1 MGLIEGCRYSLDVTV
16 PVDEVERETER
27 VVESLR
33 EKVRLPGFRP
43 GKVPAGI
50 IRSRFAA
57 EVRQEVLEALVP
69 KFLRQE
75 VEKANLPL
83 VGEPNIRD
91 LEFEPGKPLRF
102 RAEFEVI
109 PDFELKEYRG
119 LTVTYS
125 EPEVTERDIDERL
138 EALRQEKA
146 DYVNIDPRPAVDG
159 DYVLLRLESIAGVEG
174 KPIRQEDLLLHVGD
188 PDTLPDFTENLR
200 GMQPGEEKEFEVAYP
215 EDYGEARLAGK
226 RVRFRALLKAIRR
239 KELPEINDE
248 FAKDLGDYRDLAELR
263 EAIRT
268 SLAAERQLL
277 AQQRAKNELIDKLV
291 DLHDF
296 PVPEVFVERQL
307 EANVEQ
313 RVRELAAQGV
323 DPRSIRLDWNKVRQ
337 AQGERARR
345 EVKASMILERIAD
358 REAIETTYEELD
370 REIQRIA
377 RQSREPVPAVRKRLE
392 QGGELRR
399 LASRIRIEKTLNF
412 LFEQARK
419 VPAD

>member
-1 MGLIEGCRYSLDVTV
+1 LGLIEGCRYSLEVTV

-27 VVESLR
+27 VIESLR

-43 GKVPAGI
+43 GKVPNGI

-83 VGEPNIRD
+83 VGEPDIRD

-109 PDFELKEYRG
+109 PEFELKEYRG

-125 EPEVTERDIDERL
+125 EPEVTEKDIDERL

-146 DYVNIDPRPAVDG
+146 DYVNVDPRPAADG

-174 KPIRQEDLLLHVGD
+174 KPIRQEDLMLQVGD
-188 PDTLPDFTENLR
+188 PDTLADFTENLR
-200 GMQPGEEKEFEVAYP
+200 GMQPGEEKEFDVAYP
-215 EDYGEARLAGK
+215 EDFGEARLAGK

-248 FAKDLGDYRDLAELR
+248 FARDLGDYQNLAELR
-263 EAIRT
+263 EAVRA

-277 AQQRAKNELIDKLV
+277 AQQRAKTELIDKLV

-307 EANVEQ
+307 EANIEQ

-323 DPRSIRLDWNKVRQ
+323 DPRSIRLDWSKLRQ

-392 QGGELRR
+392 QEGQLRR

-419 VPAD
+419 VPAE

>member
-1 MGLIEGCRYSLDVTV
+1 LEVTV
-16 PVDEVERETER
+16 PLEEVERETER
-27 VVESLR
+27 VVEALR

-83 VGEPNIRD
+83 VGEPDIRD

-109 PDFELKEYRG
+109 PEFELQEYRG
-119 LTVTYS
+119 LTVSYS
-125 EPEVTERDIDERL
+125 EPEVTEEDIDRRL
-138 EALRQEKA
+138 EELREQKA
-146 DYVNIDPRPAVDG
+146 DYVNVDPRPAADG
-159 DYVLLRLESIAGVEG
+159 DYVLVHLESVAGVEG
-174 KPIRQEDLLLHVGD
+174 KPIRQEDLMLHLGD

-200 GMQPGEEKEFEVAYP
+200 GVAPGEEKEFDVAYP
-215 EDYGEARLAGK
+215 EDYGEPRLAGK
-226 RVRFRALLKAIRR
+226 RVRFRVQLKAIRR
-239 KELPEINDE
+239 KELPELNDE
-248 FAKDLGDYRDLAELR
+248 FAKDLGDYQDLAELR
-263 EAIRT
+263 EEVRK
-268 SLAAERQLL
+268 SLLAEREFL

-296 PVPEVFVERQL
+296 PVPEVFVERQM

-313 RVRELAAQGV
+313 RMRELVAQGV
-323 DPRSIRLDWNKVRQ
+323 DPRSIRLDWDKVRQ

-377 RQSREPVPAVRKRLE
+377 RQRREPVPAVRKRLE
-392 QGGELRR
+392 QEGQLRR
-399 LASRIRIEKTLNF
+399 LASRIRIDKTLNF

-419 VPAD
+419 VPAA

>member
-1 MGLIEGCRYSLDVTV
+1 LGLIEGCRYSLDVTV

>member
-1 MGLIEGCRYSLDVTV
+1 MGLIEGCRYSLEVTV
-16 PVDEVERETER
+16 PVEEVERETER
-27 VVESLR
+27 VVEALR

-57 EVRQEVLEALVP
+57 EVRQQVLEALVP
-69 KFLRQE
+69 KALRQE

-83 VGEPNIRD
+83 VGEPDIHD

-109 PDFELKEYRG
+109 PEFELQEYRG
-119 LTVTYS
+119 LTVSYS
-125 EPEVTERDIDERL
+125 EPEVTEEDIDRRL
-138 EALRQEKA
+138 EELREQKA
-146 DYVNIDPRPAVDG
+146 DYVNVDPRPAADG
-159 DYVLLRLESIAGVEG
+159 DYVLVHLESVAGVEG
-174 KPIRQEDLLLHVGD
+174 KPIRQEDLMLHLGD

-200 GMQPGEEKEFEVAYP
+200 GVAPGEEKEFDVAYP
-215 EDYGEARLAGK
+215 EDYGEPRLAGK
-226 RVRFRALLKAIRR
+226 RVRFRVLLKAIRR
-239 KELPEINDE
+239 KELPELNDE
-248 FAKDLGDYRDLAELR
+248 FAKDLGDYQDLAELR
-263 EAIRT
+263 EEVRK
-268 SLAAERQLL
+268 SLLAEREFL

-296 PVPEVFVERQL
+296 PVPEVFVERQM

-313 RVRELAAQGV
+313 RMRELVAQGV
-323 DPRSIRLDWNKVRQ
+323 DPRSIRLDWDKVRQ

-377 RQSREPVPAVRKRLE
+377 RQRREPVPAVRKRLE
-392 QGGELRR
+392 QEGQLRR
-399 LASRIRIEKTLNF
+399 LASRIRIDKTLNF

-419 VPAD
+419 VPAA

>member
-16 PVDEVERETER
+16 PVEEVERETER
-27 VVESLR
+27 VVEALR

-83 VGEPNIRD
+83 VGEPDIHD

-109 PDFELKEYRG
+109 PEFELQEYRG
-119 LTVTYS
+119 LTVSYS
-125 EPEVTERDIDERL
+125 EPEVTEEDIDQRL
-138 EALRQEKA
+138 EELREQKA
-146 DYVNIDPRPAVDG
+146 DYVNVDPRPAADG
-159 DYVLLRLESIAGVEG
+159 DYALVRLESVAGVEG
-174 KPIRQEDLLLHVGD
+174 KPIRQEDLLLHLGD

-200 GMQPGEEKEFEVAYP
+200 GVAPGEEKEFDVAYP
-215 EDYGEARLAGK
+215 EDYGEPRLAGK
-226 RVRFRALLKAIRR
+226 RVRFRVQLKAIRR
-239 KELPEINDE
+239 KELPELNDE
-248 FAKDLGDYRDLAELR
+248 FAKDLGDYQDLAELR
-263 EAIRT
+263 EEVRK
-268 SLAAERQLL
+268 SLLAERELL

-296 PVPEVFVERQL
+296 PVPEVFVERQM

-313 RVRELAAQGV
+313 RMRELVAQGV
-323 DPRSIRLDWNKVRQ
+323 DPRSIRLDWDKVRQ

-377 RQSREPVPAVRKRLE
+377 RQRREPVPAVRKRLE
-392 QGGELRR
+392 QEGQLRR
-399 LASRIRIEKTLNF
+399 LASRIRIDKTLNF

-419 VPAD
+419 VPAA

>member
-1 MGLIEGCRYSLDVTV
+1 MGLIEGCRYSLEVTV
-16 PVDEVERETER
+16 PVEEVQRETER

-50 IRSRFAA
+50 IRARFAA

-83 VGEPNIRD
+83 VGEPDIHE

-109 PDFELKEYRG
+109 PEFDLQEYRG
-119 LTVTYS
+119 LTITYS
-125 EPEVTERDIDERL
+125 EPEVTEEDIDRRL
-138 EALRQEKA
+138 EELREQKA
-146 DYVNIDPRPAVDG
+146 DYVNVDPRPAVDG
-159 DYVLLRLESIAGVEG
+159 DYALVRLESVAGVEG
-174 KPIRQEDLLLHVGD
+174 KPIRQEDLMLHLGD

-200 GMQPGEEKEFEVAYP
+200 GMEPGEEKEFDVAYP
-215 EDYGEARLAGK
+215 ADYGEPRLAGR
-226 RVRFRALLKAIRR
+226 RVRFLVQLKAIRR

-248 FAKDLGDYRDLAELR
+248 FAKDLGDYQNLAELR
-263 EAIRT
+263 HEVRK
-268 SLAAERQLL
+268 SLLAEREFL

-296 PVPEVFVERQL
+296 PVPEVFVERQM

-313 RVRELAAQGV
+313 RLRELAAQGV
-323 DPRSIRLDWNKVRQ
+323 DPRSIRLDWEKVRE
-337 AQGERARR
+337 AQSERARR

-370 REIQRIA
+370 REVQRIA
-377 RQSREPVPAVRKRLE
+377 RQRREPVPAVRKRLE
-392 QGGELRR
+392 QEGQLRR
-399 LASRIRIEKTLNF
+399 LASRIRIDKTLNF

-419 VPAD
+419 VPAA

>member
-1 MGLIEGCRYSLDVTV
+1 MGLIEGCRYSLEVTV
-16 PVDEVERETER
+16 PVEEVERETER
-27 VVESLR
+27 VVEALR

-83 VGEPNIRD
+83 VGEPDIHD

-109 PDFELKEYRG
+109 PEFELQEYRG
-119 LTVTYS
+119 LTVSYS
-125 EPEVTERDIDERL
+125 EPEVTEEDIDRRL
-138 EALRQEKA
+138 EELREQKA
-146 DYVNIDPRPAVDG
+146 DYVNVDPRPAADG
-159 DYVLLRLESIAGVEG
+159 DYVLVHLESVAGVEG
-174 KPIRQEDLLLHVGD
+174 KPIRQEDLTLHLGD

-200 GMQPGEEKEFEVAYP
+200 GVAPGEEKEFDVAYP
-215 EDYGEARLAGK
+215 EDYGEPRLAGK
-226 RVRFRALLKAIRR
+226 RVRFRVQLKAIRR
-239 KELPEINDE
+239 KELPELNDE
-248 FAKDLGDYRDLAELR
+248 FAKDLGDYQDLAELR
-263 EAIRT
+263 EEVRK
-268 SLAAERQLL
+268 SLLAEREFL

-296 PVPEVFVERQL
+296 PVPEVFVERQM

-313 RVRELAAQGV
+313 RMRELVAQGV
-323 DPRSIRLDWNKVRQ
+323 DPRSIRLDWDKVRQ

-377 RQSREPVPAVRKRLE
+377 RQRREPVPAVRKRLE
-392 QGGELRR
+392 QEGQLRR
-399 LASRIRIEKTLNF
+399 LASRIRIDKTLNF

-419 VPAD
+419 VPAA

>member
-1 MGLIEGCRYSLDVTV
+1 LGLIEGCRYSLEVTV
-16 PVDEVERETER
+16 PVEEVERETER
-27 VVESLR
+27 VVASLR

-57 EVRQEVLEALVP
+57 EVRQEVLETLVP
-69 KFLRQE
+69 RFLRQE

-83 VGEPNIRD
+83 VGEPDIHD
-91 LEFEPGKPLRF
+91 LKFEPGQPLRF

-109 PDFELKEYRG
+109 PEFELHEYRG
-119 LTVTYS
+119 ITVAYS
-125 EPEVTERDIDERL
+125 EPEVTEEDIDRRL
-138 EALRQEKA
+138 EALRQDKA
-146 DYVNIDPRPAVDG
+146 DYVNVDPRPVADG
-159 DYVLLRLESIAGVEG
+159 DYVLLRLESVAGVEG
-174 KPIRQEDLLLHVGD
+174 KPIRQEELMLHVGD

-200 GMQPGEEKEFEVAYP
+200 RMQPGEEKEFDVAYP
-215 EDYGEARLAGK
+215 DDYGEARLAGK
-226 RVRFRALLKAIRR
+226 RVRFRVQLKAIRR
-239 KELPEINDE
+239 KELPELNDE
-248 FAKDLGDYRDLAELR
+248 FAKDLGDYQNLAELR
-263 EAIRT
+263 EAVRT
-268 SLAAERQLL
+268 ALVAEREFI

-296 PVPEVFVERQL
+296 PVPEVFVERQM

-313 RVRELAAQGV
+313 RMRELAAQGV
-323 DPRSIRLDWNKVRQ
+323 DPRTIQLDWDKVRQ

-377 RQSREPVPAVRKRLE
+377 RQRREPVPAVRKRLE
-392 QGGELRR
+392 QEGQLRR
-399 LASRIRIEKTLNF
+399 LASRIRIDKTLNF

-419 VPAD
+419 VPAE

>member
-1 MGLIEGCRYSLDVTV
+1 MGLIEGCRYSLEVTV
-16 PVDEVERETER
+16 PVEEVERETER
-27 VVESLR
+27 VVEALR

-83 VGEPNIRD
+83 VGEPDIHD

-109 PDFELKEYRG
+109 PEFELQEYRG
-119 LTVTYS
+119 LTVSYS
-125 EPEVTERDIDERL
+125 EPEVTEEDIDRRL
-138 EALRQEKA
+138 EELREQKA
-146 DYVNIDPRPAVDG
+146 DYVNVDPRPAADG
-159 DYVLLRLESIAGVEG
+159 DYVLVHLESVAGVEG
-174 KPIRQEDLLLHVGD
+174 KPIRQEDLMLHLGD

-200 GMQPGEEKEFEVAYP
+200 GVAPGEEKEFDVAYP
-215 EDYGEARLAGK
+215 EDYGEPRLAGK
-226 RVRFRALLKAIRR
+226 RVRFRVQLKAIRR
-239 KELPEINDE
+239 KELPELNDE
-248 FAKDLGDYRDLAELR
+248 FAKDLGDYQDLAELR
-263 EAIRT
+263 EEVRK
-268 SLAAERQLL
+268 SLLAEREFL

-296 PVPEVFVERQL
+296 PVPEVFVERQM

-313 RVRELAAQGV
+313 RMRELVAQGV
-323 DPRSIRLDWNKVRQ
+323 DPRSIRLDWDKVRQ

-377 RQSREPVPAVRKRLE
+377 RQRREPVPAVRKRLE
-392 QGGELRR
+392 QEGQLRR
-399 LASRIRIEKTLNF
+399 LASRIRIDKTLNF

-419 VPAD
+419 VPAA

>member
-1 MGLIEGCRYSLDVTV
+1 MGLIEGCRYSLEVTV
-16 PVDEVERETER
+16 PVEEVERETER
-27 VVESLR
+27 VVEALR

-83 VGEPNIRD
+83 VGEPDIHD

-109 PDFELKEYRG
+109 PEFELQEYRG
-119 LTVTYS
+119 LTVSYS
-125 EPEVTERDIDERL
+125 EPEVTEEDIDRRL
-138 EALRQEKA
+138 EELREQKA
-146 DYVNIDPRPAVDG
+146 DYVNVDPRPAADG
-159 DYVLLRLESIAGVEG
+159 DYVLVHLESVAGVEG
-174 KPIRQEDLLLHVGD
+174 KPIRQEDLMLHLGD

-200 GMQPGEEKEFEVAYP
+200 GVAPGEEKEFDVAYP
-215 EDYGEARLAGK
+215 EDYGEPRLAGK
-226 RVRFRALLKAIRR
+226 RVRFRVRLKAIRR
-239 KELPEINDE
+239 KELPELNDE
-248 FAKDLGDYRDLAELR
+248 FAKDLGDYQDLAELR
-263 EAIRT
+263 EEVRK
-268 SLAAERQLL
+268 SLLAEREFL

-296 PVPEVFVERQL
+296 PVPEVFVERQM

-313 RVRELAAQGV
+313 RMRELVAQGV
-323 DPRSIRLDWNKVRQ
+323 DPRSIRLDWDKVRQ

-377 RQSREPVPAVRKRLE
+377 RQRREPVPAVRKRLE
-392 QGGELRR
+392 QEGQLRR
-399 LASRIRIEKTLNF
+399 LASRIRIDKTLNF

-419 VPAD
+419 VPAA

>member
-27 VVESLR
+27 VIESLR

-43 GKVPAGI
+43 GKVPHGI

-83 VGEPNIRD
+83 VGEPDIRD

-109 PDFELKEYRG
+109 PEFELKEYRG

-125 EPEVTERDIDERL
+125 EPEVTEKDIDERL

-146 DYVNIDPRPAVDG
+146 DYVNVDPRPAADG

-174 KPIRQEDLLLHVGD
+174 KPIRQEDLMLQVGD
-188 PDTLPDFTENLR
+188 PDTLADFTENLR
-200 GMQPGEEKEFEVAYP
+200 GMQPGEEKEFDVAYP
-215 EDYGEARLAGK
+215 EDFGEARLAGK

-248 FAKDLGDYRDLAELR
+248 FARDLGDYQNLAELR
-263 EAIRT
+263 EAVRA

-277 AQQRAKNELIDKLV
+277 AQQRAKTELIDKLV

-307 EANVEQ
+307 EANIEQ

-323 DPRSIRLDWNKVRQ
+323 DPRSIRLDWSKLRQ

-392 QGGELRR
+392 QEGQLRR

-419 VPAD
+419 VPAE

>member
-1 MGLIEGCRYSLDVTV
+1 MGLIEGCRYSLEVTV
-16 PVDEVERETER
+16 PVEEVERETER
-27 VVESLR
+27 VVASLR

-57 EVRQEVLEALVP
+57 EVRQEVLETLVP
-69 KFLRQE
+69 RFLRQE

-83 VGEPNIRD
+83 VGEPDIHD
-91 LEFEPGKPLRF
+91 LKFEPGQPLRF

-109 PDFELKEYRG
+109 PEFELHEYRG
-119 LTVTYS
+119 ITVAYS
-125 EPEVTERDIDERL
+125 EPEVTEEDIDRRL
-138 EALRQEKA
+138 EALRQDKA
-146 DYVNIDPRPAVDG
+146 DYVNVDPRPVADG
-159 DYVLLRLESIAGVEG
+159 DYVLLRLESVAGVEG
-174 KPIRQEDLLLHVGD
+174 KPIRQEELMLHVGD

-200 GMQPGEEKEFEVAYP
+200 RMQPGEEKEFDVAYP
-215 EDYGEARLAGK
+215 DDYGEARLAGK
-226 RVRFRALLKAIRR
+226 RVRFRVQLKAIRR
-239 KELPEINDE
+239 KELPELNDE
-248 FAKDLGDYRDLAELR
+248 FAKDLGDYQNLAELR
-263 EAIRT
+263 EAVRT
-268 SLAAERQLL
+268 ALVAEREFI

-296 PVPEVFVERQL
+296 PVPEVFVERQM

-313 RVRELAAQGV
+313 RMRELAAQGV
-323 DPRSIRLDWNKVRQ
+323 DPRTIQLDWDKVRQ

-377 RQSREPVPAVRKRLE
+377 RQRREPVPAVRKRLE
-392 QGGELRR
+392 QEGQLRR
-399 LASRIRIEKTLNF
+399 LASRIRIDKTLNF

-419 VPAD
+419 VPAE